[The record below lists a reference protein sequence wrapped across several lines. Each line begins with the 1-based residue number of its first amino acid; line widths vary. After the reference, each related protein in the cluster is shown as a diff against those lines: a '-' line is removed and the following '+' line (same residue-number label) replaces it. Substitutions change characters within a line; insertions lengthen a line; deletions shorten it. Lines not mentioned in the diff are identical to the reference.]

1 MASEMKMLPLIIACV
16 LTHPTYAIEMDSNKV
31 VKLDKGQ
38 RIQILTV
45 TSETTTF
52 YAKKRHYRIN
62 SKELICR

>member
-1 MASEMKMLPLIIACV
+1 MLFRS
-16 LTHPTYAIEMDSNKV
+16 YAVEVDSNEV

-52 YAKKRHYRIN
+52 YARKKHYRIN